1 MCWRP
6 YARAARALAD
16 AALEKQGVSHTRR
29 SSAKEGGRFSS
40 ILALARRAPAM
51 LIAQALGEY
60 SAAGALVQMFESL
73 SFHVQNLVG
82 EWGPGLLWV
91 AGIAAVLWVVIG
103 RFR

>member
-1 MCWRP
+1 
-6 YARAARALAD
+6 
-16 AALEKQGVSHTRR
+16 
-29 SSAKEGGRFSS
+29 
-40 ILALARRAPAM
+40 M

-73 SFHVQNLVG
+73 SYHVQYAVG